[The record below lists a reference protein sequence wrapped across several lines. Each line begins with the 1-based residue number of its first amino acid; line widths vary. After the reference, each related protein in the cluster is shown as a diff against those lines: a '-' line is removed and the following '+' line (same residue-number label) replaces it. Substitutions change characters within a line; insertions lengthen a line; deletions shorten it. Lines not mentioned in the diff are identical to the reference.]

1 MVVMALQDRIKE
13 LLAAGFTKAALAR
26 AAGVTPASVTHWVT
40 GDTKEIK
47 GETAA
52 RLQMATGFSAAWI
65 ATGRGQKLANAGNVT
80 PVQAVQLVP
89 ILNKVNAGM
98 YKEIIDSQAEDIEM
112 VPVYMPVR
120 DYTFA
125 LRVDGDSMEP
135 GFPHGCLV
143 IVNPEA
149 EAMPNDYVIAMNGD
163 NEATFK
169 QLIKDGGDWYLKPRN
184 PRYPIKPLG
193 TARIIGVVCGINV
206 QSKPGDPTWP
216 V

>member
-13 LLAAGFTKAALAR
+13 LLTAGFTKAALAR

-112 VPVYMPVR
+112 VPVFMPVR
-120 DYTFA
+120 NYTFA

-169 QLIKDGGDWYLKPRN
+169 QLVKDGGDWYLKPRN
-184 PRYPIKPLG
+184 PCYPIKPLG